1 MAGRTDNL
9 VPFTS
14 GQSREK
20 AAANG
25 RKGGIASGVAKR
37 KKRTL
42 RELAEIIGSMPTKNP
57 KTIAIMEKAGFKPEE
72 MTNDAATMLAMQ
84 LKSQAGDVSAAK
96 LLAEMRGQYSTRV
109 EVEPVQPKPL
119 IDLTEAKPV
128 KTKKKTGGKND
139 RSRAKKS

>member
-1 MAGRTDNL
+1 MAGKIDNL
-9 VPFTS
+9 VPTTALTEEERRAMARRA
-14 GQSREK
+14 GK
-20 AAANG
+20 
-25 RKGGIASGVAKR
+25 ASGKAR
-37 KKRTL
+37 RQKRTL

-72 MTNDAATMLAMQ
+72 MTNDMATMLAMQ

-119 IDLTEAKPV
+119 IDLTEVKPAK
-128 KTKKKTGGKND
+128 TRRKKIGGNK
-139 RSRAKKS
+139 

>member
-1 MAGRTDNL
+1 MANEQNL

-14 GQSREK
+14 DQSREE

-42 RELAEIIGSMPTKNP
+42 REIAEMIGNMEVKNERLLE
-57 KTIAIMEKAGFKPEE
+57 AMHDAGFEGTPT
-72 MTNDAATMLAMQ
+72 MDDAAFFGICVKAQ
-84 LKSQAGDVSAAK
+84 KGDAACMK

-119 IDLTEAKPV
+119 IDLTAEQSDAGASMEG
-128 KTKKKTGGKND
+128 KK
-139 RSRAKKS
+139 

>member
-1 MAGRTDNL
+1 MAGKIENL
-9 VPFTS
+9 VPTTALTEEERRAMA
-14 GQSREK
+14 SRAGK
-20 AAANG
+20 
-25 RKGGIASGVAKR
+25 ASGKAR
-37 KKRTL
+37 RQKRTL

-72 MTNDAATMLAMQ
+72 MTNDMATMLAMQ

-119 IDLTEAKPV
+119 IDLTEAKPA
-128 KTKKKTGGKND
+128 KARRKKIGGK
-139 RSRAKKS
+139 K